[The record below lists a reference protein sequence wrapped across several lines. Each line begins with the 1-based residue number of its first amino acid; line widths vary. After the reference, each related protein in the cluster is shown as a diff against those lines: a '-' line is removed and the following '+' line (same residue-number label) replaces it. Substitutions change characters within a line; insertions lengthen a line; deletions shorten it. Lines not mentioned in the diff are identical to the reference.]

1 MFNFDLVA
9 ANLLSP
15 AVICFALGAFA
26 AYVKSDLRVPQQ
38 VHETISM
45 YLLFSIGLK
54 GGIALDN
61 SAGASMLLPFLAT
74 IFMGVL
80 TPLIAFYVARQIGK
94 QSIVDSGAMAAHFGS
109 VSAVTFM
116 AALNFATLSG
126 FQIEGY
132 LTALLIVLE
141 VPGIIIGIVIARLMS
156 ENRTISVNHVLR
168 EAITSKSVM
177 LMGGGLLVGL
187 LTDAKGIEAVS
198 TVFITPFQGVLA
210 FFLLELGVVALKR
223 LRESKAPLPFM
234 LGFGITMPILFGTI
248 GLIVGHFAGF
258 SVGGTAVFAT
268 MAASASYIAAPAAV
282 RMAMPEANE
291 GLYLTTSISI
301 TLPFNIIIGIP
312 AYFAVS
318 EMISGWPTMASLL
331 T

>member
-1 MFNFDLVA
+1 MLNFDLVA

-26 AYVKSDLRVPQQ
+26 ALVKSDLRVPPQ

-54 GGIALDN
+54 GGIALDH
-61 SAGASMLLPFLAT
+61 SADASMLWPLMAT
-74 IFMGVL
+74 IFMGLL
-80 TPLIAFYVARQIGK
+80 TPVVAFIVARNLGR

-126 FQIEGY
+126 FKFEGY

-141 VPGIIIGIVIARLMS
+141 VPGIIIGIVLARTMS
-156 ENRTISVNHVLR
+156 ENRAISVSHVLR

-210 FFLLELGVVALKR
+210 FFLLELGVVALTR
-223 LRESKAPLPFM
+223 LRESRAPVPFM
-234 LGFGITMPILFGTI
+234 LAFGISMPILFGAI
-248 GLIVGHFAGF
+248 GLMVGHFAGL
-258 SVGGTAVFAT
+258 SVGGTAIFAT

-291 GLYLTTSISI
+291 GLYLTTAISI

-318 EMISGWPTMASLL
+318 AMIGGWPTMASLMS
-331 T
+331 

>member
-1 MFNFDLVA
+1 MLNLDLIA

-15 AVICFALGAFA
+15 AVICFALGVFA

-61 SAGASMLLPFLAT
+61 SAGTSILVPLIAT
-74 IFMGVL
+74 LFMGVL
-80 TPLIAFYVARQIGK
+80 TPLVAFYIGK

-116 AALNFATLSG
+116 AALNFAALSN
-126 FQIEGY
+126 FKIEGY

-141 VPGIIIGIVIARLMS
+141 VPGIIIGIVLARLMS

-187 LTDAKGIEAVS
+187 LTDPKGIEAVS
-198 TVFITPFQGVLA
+198 MVFIAPFQGVLA

-234 LGFGITMPILFGTI
+234 LGFGITMPILFGAI
-248 GLIVGHFAGF
+248 GVIVGHFAGF

-318 EMISGWPTMASLL
+318 AMIGDWPTLASLVG
-331 T
+331 

>member
-15 AVICFALGAFA
+15 AVICFAVGAFA

-234 LGFGITMPILFGTI
+234 LGFGITMPI

-318 EMISGWPTMASLL
+318 AMISDWPTLASLIP
-331 T
+331 